1 MAHNRESVVFNPSSP
16 RSSVGGAESFKG
28 TPDTRLTAF
37 SPEEGSA
44 RSSRLL
50 KSLGQDSPDTTPSR
64 FHSIAFGG
72 GISNADKDPFITTT
86 SNVALQKLS
95 PTASAFQ
102 PFVGPVA
109 TPDHIRRRNRN
120 LFSPSQKEEGELSQ
134 YLSIWSSSRTLN
146 GADLMSCFTA
156 DFEVEYMS
164 EAHFSEHA
172 GQTPMKCGSW
182 VSILAIAAPLGVLD
196 ISRFEAVVKRHLQ
209 AKGHLLAYHTQ
220 QVHDEDTY
228 KAVAEFSDAS
238 EALSAVVS
246 LDNRIIEGAHITLSS
261 IDTGDEFQTKPEE
274 HGGSV
279 EAPGPL
285 LPSQDLTN
293 AFQALAM
300 SKNPTQI
307 VRSSRLKHENASR
320 VNRSPY
326 YNVTSHHNH
335 VDVNRIREGTDVRTT
350 IMLRNIPNKVDQ
362 AMLKRIVDESS
373 WGKYDFMY
381 LRIDFANDCNVGYA
395 FINFVDPLDII
406 DFVNTRGNQRWNCFK
421 SDKVAEI
428 SYASESSRLWVA
440 MSNPAANQTR
450 EAIQGKDC
458 LVQKFRNS
466 SVMLEAAHYRPKLFY
481 TSNGPIPELAGEEE
495 PFPQPDNQSKMKRS
509 CENAEHVGLFT
520 PNAGQHFRDE
530 QRRRRSQYDRGTRL
544 AALEEHDFETNMQS
558 YMYHQQ

>member
-72 GISNADKDPFITTT
+72 AISNADKDPFVTTT

-109 TPDHIRRRNRN
+109 TPDHVRRRNRN

-134 YLSIWSSSRTLN
+134 YLSIWSSSRTVN

-182 VSILAIAAPLGVLD
+182 VSILAIATPLGVLD
-196 ISRFEAVVKRHLQ
+196 ISRLEAVFKRHLQ

-228 KAVAEFSDAS
+228 KAFAEFSDAS

-246 LDNRIIEGAHITLSS
+246 LDNRIIETTH
-261 IDTGDEFQTKPEE
+261 EE
-274 HGGSV
+274 PGGSV

-307 VRSSRLKHENASR
+307 GM
-320 VNRSPY
+320 SPY

-428 SYASESSRLWVA
+428 SYASESFRLWVA
-440 MSNPAANQTR
+440 MSNPVANQTR

-466 SVMLEAAHYRPKLFY
+466 SVMLEAAHYRPKVRLCILLRWKVLLIITQLFY